1 MYSVSCWI
9 PSLQKQCNRRKGGKK
24 GTSQWRII
32 SFPPAKGQRENIPF
46 YSQKLCGIV
55 LRQTLTINYWNS
67 ISLSSRK
74 PMRMNLR
81 WQLRTSQ
88 GRHPYLIPG
97 LLSSHPGMRYSTSQQ
112 IQLLQMVPH
121 KLVRWSQLLLLGHFW
136 TMFSQVS
143 QQAVMLIAIYTFI
156 YRLRDSWGDC
166 FLQNKLKLCNN
177 ELLLWNFSYQPL
189 MRNRFLLW

>member
-1 MYSVSCWI
+1 MLNSFSSEAMQ
-9 PSLQKQCNRRKGGKK
+9 PKKRRKKGNFPVEDHLISSSK
-24 GTSQWRII
+24 GTKRKHTILQPEIVWHGT
-32 SFPPAKGQRENIPF
+32 PPNID
-46 YSQKLCGIV
+46 Y
-55 LRQTLTINYWNS
+55 NYWNS

-74 PMRMNLR
+74 PMRMNLQ

-97 LLSSHPGMRYSTSQQ
+97 LLSSHPAMRYSTSQQ